1 VELMKEFGVE
11 GQQMERRKTE
21 AGFVAQ
27 PLGYVSQ
34 NAETREKSLCAGRAF
49 AAGEIICAFGAR
61 EILSEP
67 SRMTIQIGAHR
78 HILLYPVE
86 LEFTNHSC
94 DPNIFFD
101 TSHMLVRSLRPI
113 AAGEELRFF
122 YPSTEW
128 EMAEPFYCHCG
139 AAQCLSRVAGASQM
153 PPHLMAA
160 YQLSDFIKRKL
171 ERNTTPGILKQ

>member
-1 VELMKEFGVE
+1 
-11 GQQMERRKTE
+11 MERRKT
-21 AGFVAQ
+21 GIGHRAQ
-27 PLGYVSQ
+27 TIGIYVSK
-34 NAETREKSLCAGRAF
+34 NAETQEKSLYAERPF
-49 AAGEIICAFGAR
+49 ATGEIICAFGAR
-61 EILSEP
+61 EILSKP
-67 SRMTIQIGAHR
+67 SRTTVQIGAR
-78 HILLYPVE
+78 KHILLYPVE

-139 AAQCLSRVAGASQM
+139 ASQCLGRVAGASQM
-153 PPHLMAA
+153 PPHVMAA
-160 YQLSDFIKRKL
+160 YQLSDFIRRKL
-171 ERNTTPGILKQ
+171 ERNSLLDIFNQ